1 MLISY
6 VKNTYLST
14 CSPIRG
20 SEQACIT
27 IVFYTTIKDREKKPF
42 NMCVVRIFDVVG
54 LIWTGKKYAIEFW
67 VSWSFG

>member
-1 MLISY
+1 MLVSY

-42 NMCVVRIFDVVG
+42 NMCVARILDVLYVTRDNRG
-54 LIWTGKKYAIEFW
+54 PQIGWL
-67 VSWSFG
+67 